1 MGYLYNYIVDYIVL
15 YMAAN
20 SAATNWKAEF
30 AKNART
36 TCRGG
41 GMVYPCLSL
50 AGKQHD
56 ALLAHNVGHGGLNLT
71 VVT

>member
-30 AKNART
+30 AKMQELHAEAVAWSTHAFHLQVNNTMRFWRT
-36 TCRGG
+36 MLDMEG
-41 GMVYPCLSL
+41 
-50 AGKQHD
+50 
-56 ALLAHNVGHGGLNLT
+56 
-71 VVT
+71 